1 MELKINIDETQFK
14 DVMEK
19 ELKALTPDQ
28 LAEIFKETIKQYL
41 LSDNAAAIKNLF
53 IDRNYSYGSSSTK
66 PTALTQKIVEKI
78 DFKQELDPVVQE
90 IKNELLGNS
99 RNILES
105 VMIKAMAKSIA
116 DCCMRE
122 GWFEQAFVA
131 MHHYEYD
138 KNQQT

>member
-19 ELKALTPDQ
+19 ELKALTPEQ
-28 LAEIFKETIKQYL
+28 LADIFKEAIGQYL

-53 IDRNYSYGSSSTK
+53 IDRNYSYGSSSSRPTDLTK
-66 PTALTQKIVEKI
+66 KIVEKI

-99 RNILES
+99 REILE
-105 VMIKAMAKSIA
+105 VTMFKAIARSIIDTYQA
-116 DCCMRE
+116 E
-122 GWFEQAFVA
+122 GWFEQAFT
-131 MHHYEYD
+131 MIHHHEHN
-138 KNQQT
+138 KNQ